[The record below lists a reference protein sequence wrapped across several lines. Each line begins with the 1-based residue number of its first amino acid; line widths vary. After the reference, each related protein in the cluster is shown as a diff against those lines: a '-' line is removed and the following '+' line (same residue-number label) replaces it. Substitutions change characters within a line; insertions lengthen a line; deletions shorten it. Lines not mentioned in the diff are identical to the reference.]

1 MSQITAC
8 VPDKLVEAL
17 GAADPGDYLDG
28 FSLVTADPTS
38 YESNHLTKTRI
49 GQTPI

>member
-17 GAADPGDYLDG
+17 GASDPGDYLDG
-28 FSLVTADPTS
+28 TAFPWSPPTPPR
-38 YESNHLTKTRI
+38 TRAI
-49 GQTPI
+49 T